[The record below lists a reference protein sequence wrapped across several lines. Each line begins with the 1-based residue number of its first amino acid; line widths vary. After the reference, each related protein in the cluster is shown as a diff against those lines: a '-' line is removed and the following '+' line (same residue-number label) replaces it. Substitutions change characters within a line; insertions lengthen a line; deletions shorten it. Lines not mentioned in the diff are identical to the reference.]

1 MPNASCSSDLP
12 AYSCAPTVPLK
23 HNQSLLGKIKFKKSQ
38 EKLDGVKSVIIYFN
52 TLKYHNNLQHPRA
65 FLPLCFVGVGG
76 RCCSDILFSGPRVR
90 GPLGSFKLQLFH
102 KQLLSVRSLSACW
115 RMRHWVT
122 VWNCGCGLNSI
133 LASKD
138 WCSGWNAETIA
149 RVKTHLL
156 LSVMFD
162 FNDKLWKHYPRNA

>member
-1 MPNASCSSDLP
+1 M
-12 AYSCAPTVPLK
+12 T
-23 HNQSLLGKIKFKKSQ
+23 
-38 EKLDGVKSVIIYFN
+38 IYFN

-115 RMRHWVT
+115 RMRHWVI
-122 VWNCGCGLNSI
+122 VWNCGCCLNSI

-138 WCSGWNAETIA
+138 RCSGWNAETIA

-162 FNDKLWKHYPRNA
+162 FNDKLWKHYPRNACHIWYTIWYYLSFWDFCVDGVIFFYLRKKCDKLHDAILSNKFPK

>member
-12 AYSCAPTVPLK
+12 AYSCVPTVPLTQPISAWQ
-23 HNQSLLGKIKFKKSQ
+23 NKIKLKKQ
-38 EKLDGVKSVIIYFN
+38 EKLDGVKSVTIYFN

-102 KQLLSVRSLSACW
+102 KQLLSVRSLSGW
-115 RMRHWVT
+115 WHMRHWVI
-122 VWNCGCGLNSI
+122 VWNCGCGLNS
-133 LASKD
+133 KD
-138 WCSGWNAETIA
+138 RCSGWNAETIA

-156 LSVMFD
+156 LSVVFD

>member
-1 MPNASCSSDLP
+1 MRCINKPQSRIIRCIIGLDFLPLTKASLSVSLPDIQRCPLLFNAECELLFRSPCVQL
-12 AYSCAPTVPLK
+12 CAHCTTDTQPISAWQ
-23 HNQSLLGKIKFKKSQ
+23 NKIKKSQ

-102 KQLLSVRSLSACW
+102 KQLLSVRSLSAC
-115 RMRHWVT
+115 
-122 VWNCGCGLNSI
+122 
-133 LASKD
+133 
-138 WCSGWNAETIA
+138 
-149 RVKTHLL
+149 
-156 LSVMFD
+156 
-162 FNDKLWKHYPRNA
+162 